1 MSKLIYTGKELSQH
15 NPELVDEWDYDKNYP
30 VTPDDVSYGSAEKYW
45 WKCKK
50 CGKSYE
56 ASPSNRTY
64 RKTACPYCAAKDRG
78 ISQKATYAERNNLA
92 KKYPELLK
100 DWDYDKNTKK
110 PNEYSCGSNE
120 TVWWKCHKCGH
131 EWQTTPNRR
140 TGKNGTGCPVCAY
153 KSAAKKNSLNAA
165 KTNSFVKN
173 YPDIAKEWDYEKNV
187 GLDIN
192 EYSSKSNKRVW
203 WKCSFCGNSW
213 QTTINERAS
222 GRGCPNC
229 TLAGT
234 SFSEQTVLYY
244 VKKIYPDAMSR
255 YKELGMELD
264 VFIPDI
270 KTAVEYDGVYYHN
283 SSHALEKENKKDELC
298 KEHNIRLI
306 RIRDSRLP
314 DTKNSIRITCTDT
327 GGKHLNKAIKSLL
340 DLLAPGNNI
349 IVDVDKDGIGIKA
362 KYRESIKE
370 NCIANVKPELL
381 EEWNYEKNLHINP
394 ETVSSGSD
402 IKYWWKCKKCGY
414 EWQAT
419 PYTRTLGRGCHC
431 CAGLVVV
438 PGINDFA
445 SQHPDLLKE
454 WDYEKNTV
462 SPDKVSC
469 GSNKKVW
476 WKCQKCGNSWQAAPY
491 TRTKLGSGCPY
502 CFGRLPIKGKTD
514 LASQKPELLKDWDY
528 EKNEISPDDI
538 CCGSEKKVWWK
549 CHICGYEWQAS
560 PSLRNAGG
568 GCTKCLRKKAGK
580 KKSLEAAK
588 TNSLSGKYPQISEEW
603 DYEKNDTSP
612 DKVSCGSNKRVWW
625 ICHKCGYGWQATPN
639 TRTSGCGCPCCAGRV
654 VVPGINDL
662 ASKKPELLKDWNYE
676 KNTVSPKEVTCG
688 SHKKVW
694 WKCHKCGYEWQ
705 TTPHNRT
712 GNNRTGCPKCSRTH
726 RSETQK

>member
-1 MSKLIYTGKELSQH
+1 M
-15 NPELVDEWDYDKNYP
+15 
-30 VTPDDVSYGSAEKYW
+30 
-45 WKCKK
+45 
-50 CGKSYE
+50 
-56 ASPSNRTY
+56 
-64 RKTACPYCAAKDRG
+64 
-78 ISQKATYAERNNLA
+78 
-92 KKYPELLK
+92 
-100 DWDYDKNTKK
+100 
-110 PNEYSCGSNE
+110 
-120 TVWWKCHKCGH
+120 
-131 EWQTTPNRR
+131 
-140 TGKNGTGCPVCAY
+140 
-153 KSAAKKNSLNAA
+153 
-165 KTNSFVKN
+165 
-173 YPDIAKEWDYEKNV
+173 
-187 GLDIN
+187 
-192 EYSSKSNKRVW
+192 
-203 WKCSFCGNSW
+203 
-213 QTTINERAS
+213 
-222 GRGCPNC
+222 
-229 TLAGT
+229 
-234 SFSEQTVLYY
+234 
-244 VKKIYPDAMSR
+244 
-255 YKELGMELD
+255 
-264 VFIPDI
+264 
-270 KTAVEYDGVYYHN
+270 
-283 SSHALEKENKKDELC
+283 
-298 KEHNIRLI
+298 
-306 RIRDSRLP
+306 P

-381 EEWNYEKNLHINP
+381 EEWNYEKNLNINP

-431 CAGLVVV
+431 CAGLAVV

-491 TRTKLGSGCPY
+491 TRIKLGSGCPY

-588 TNSLSGKYPQISEEW
+588 TNSLSEKYPQISEEW
-603 DYEKNDTSP
+603 DYEKMIHLRIRCLAVQI
-612 DKVSCGSNKRVWW
+612 KECG
-625 ICHKCGYGWQATPN
+625 GYAIN
-639 TRTSGCGCPCCAGRV
+639 AVMAGRLLRIQEHQAADALVARV
-654 VVPGINDL
+654 VL
-662 ASKKPELLKDWNYE
+662 
-676 KNTVSPKEVTCG
+676 
-688 SHKKVW
+688 
-694 WKCHKCGYEWQ
+694 
-705 TTPHNRT
+705 
-712 GNNRTGCPKCSRTH
+712 
-726 RSETQK
+726 

>member
-56 ASPSNRTY
+56 ASPNKRTSGCG
-64 RKTACPYCAAKDRG
+64 CPCCAGRVVVPG
-78 ISQKATYAERNNLA
+78 INDLA
-92 KKYPELLK
+92 SKKPELLR
-100 DWDYDKNTKK
+100 DWNYEKNTVSPK
-110 PNEYSCGSNE
+110 EVTCGSNKM
-120 TVWWKCHKCGH
+120 VWWKCHKCGH

-270 KTAVEYDGVYYHN
+270 KTAIEYDGVYYHN

-306 RIRDSRLP
+306 RIRDSKLP

-340 DLLAPGNNI
+340 DLLDPGNNI

-414 EWQAT
+414 EWQA
-419 PYTRTLGRGCHC
+419 
-431 CAGLVVV
+431 
-438 PGINDFA
+438 
-445 SQHPDLLKE
+445 
-454 WDYEKNTV
+454 
-462 SPDKVSC
+462 
-469 GSNKKVW
+469 
-476 WKCQKCGNSWQAAPY
+476 APY
-491 TRTKLGSGCPY
+491 TRTNLGSGCPY

-528 EKNEISPDDI
+528 EKNAISPDGI

-588 TNSLSGKYPQISEEW
+588 TNSLSEKYPQISEEW

-612 DKVSCGSNKRVWW
+612 DKVSCSSNKRVWW

-688 SHKKVW
+688 TNKKVW

-705 TTPHNRT
+705 TSLHNRT